1 MVLKKSFNYINE
13 FFFYIFKN
21 IRKFYLKSSFYNKKI
36 SKINNKL
43 LEYKP
48 SLGVL
53 SCIVKYNKKRKNIED
68 FYLKSI
74 WEKTDLKDSDYK
86 KLHNFFWLF
95 TIDLNSSKKI
105 TQSIIQNWI
114 EKNQNYNIKNWEID
128 TLSKRII
135 SWISNSKLTYE
146 DGEENYKY
154 QFNSIIQKQINHLIY
169 EINRSEHVDDKMIGC
184 TAIILSGLC
193 FKDEK
198 YINYGLG
205 LLKEIKKYSFDNENF
220 PKSRS
225 FRQLTFYLKYFVLI
239 RELLKESQNQIPEYI
254 DEIIFYLGKGYNLL
268 WQNTKQSFLF
278 NGNHDSD
285 YSDFD
290 KYLQFHG
297 YKFKNETNEI
307 GGYTILK
314 NKNITIAMDIGS
326 NPEKKFSSNYQS
338 GALSFELSHL
348 KEKIICNSGY
358 FQNFKHRLNNISKST
373 ATHSTLILDNTSMT
387 KFKKELNGYST
398 IEKNFK
404 ILNKKIINE
413 KNIMG
418 VTAAHNAYQKKY
430 GIIHERKLK
439 FYSENNKLIG
449 EDKLIKKK
457 NFRSTNFEIRFHLLP
472 KAKVTKTQD
481 GNIILIELENS
492 GWKFTANNHLI
503 DVESGLYFGKKNSFV
518 ENQNIFI
525 SGTTQK
531 EDQTINWIIEKI

>member
-128 TLSKRII
+128 TLSKRVI

-198 YINYGLG
+198 YINYGLD
-205 LLKEIKKYSFDNENF
+205 LLIEIKKYSFDNENF

-413 KNIMG
+413 KNIME